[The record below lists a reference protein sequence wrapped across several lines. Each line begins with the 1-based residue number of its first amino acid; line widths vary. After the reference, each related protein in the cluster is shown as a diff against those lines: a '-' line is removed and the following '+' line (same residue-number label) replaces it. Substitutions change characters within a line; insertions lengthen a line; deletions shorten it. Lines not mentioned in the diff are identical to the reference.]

1 VRKKKFLLAVGAVL
15 AAAALASGTASA
27 DPTGTPQYRP
37 LAGVG
42 SDTTEHVMNGLSEAV
57 TVGGQKVIASY
68 DASGSAQITTKDP
81 ATTPG
86 CAINRPSGSGNGVNA
101 LIASRTAGNGCLQF
115 ARSSSQSSANFP
127 GAGLTY
133 VPFAVDAVSYAVRS
147 DSAISKR
154 LTIAQLQTIYN
165 CQAGPNFLPLL
176 PQFGSGTRQF
186 FLGQLGFTDAA
197 NFTSQPSHTCVT
209 QVDATGAPLLENTGT
224 LLTDPRH
231 IAPYSIAQY
240 LSQINVTVPD
250 VHGKTVLGQIN
261 GISSTVLNTASV
273 MDREVFN
280 VIPTA
285 EENNQPYNDVFVGS
299 DALVCTNAATITR
312 YGFGVNPNCGSTA
325 IRTP

>member
-1 VRKKKFLLAVGAVL
+1 MRKKRFVLAVGALL
-15 AAAALASGTASA
+15 AAAALTTGTAGA

-42 SDTTEHVMNGLSEAV
+42 SDTTEHVMNGLSEVV
-57 TVGGQKVIASY
+57 TINGGKVIGSY
-68 DASGSAQITTKDP
+68 DASGSATITTKDP

-86 CAINRPSGSGNGVNA
+86 CTINRPSGSGNGVNA
-101 LIASRTAGNGCLQF
+101 LIASVQAGNNCVQF
-115 ARSSSQSSANFP
+115 ARSSSNSAANFP

-133 VPFAVDAVSYAVRS
+133 VPFATDAVTYAIRS

-154 LTIAQLQTIYN
+154 LTVAQLQAIYN
-165 CQAGPNFLPLL
+165 CQAGANFQPLL

-186 FLGQLGFTDAA
+186 FLRELGFTDTAD
-197 NFTSQPSHTCVT
+197 FTSQPSHQCVRQT
-209 QVDATGAPLLENTGT
+209 DATGAPLLENTGT
-224 LLTDPRH
+224 LLTDPRQ

-240 LSQINVTVPD
+240 LSQINVVVPD

-261 GISSTVLNTASV
+261 GISPTILNNSSV
-273 MDREVFN
+273 MDRAVYN

-285 EENNQPYNDVFVGS
+285 QEGTAPYSTVFVGS
-299 DALVCTNAATITR
+299 GSLVCANADTIKR
-312 YGFGVNPNCGSTA
+312 YGFGTHADCGSTA